1 MPRYPFVSIQVPE
14 SLAEVGSEQLFELGA
29 MGVEVRDTT
38 TFQRA
43 PTDDVMLIGAFAEVE
58 QAEDAA
64 KAFDSELNPQVTYL
78 EDDSWRDEWKKYFE
92 PFSLSPHIVI
102 RPPWR
107 PAPDVAQDVCVI
119 EMEPGRAFGT
129 GLHAS
134 TALVAQLL
142 DDARDSLAGC
152 TMLDVG
158 CGSGILSLIALA
170 LFASHVRAIDVDA
183 DAIAVTYE
191 NADRNGVV
199 SKITADNMPVDAL
212 SSSYPVVAANIQAD
226 VLIPMAPALA
236 KATRAHGIL
245 IVSGILVPQGAGVL
259 QAFAPFYDL
268 EQQKVQGE
276 WVAFALRKKPV

>member
-1 MPRYPFVSIQVPE
+1 
-14 SLAEVGSEQLFELGA
+14 
-29 MGVEVRDTT
+29 
-38 TFQRA
+38 
-43 PTDDVMLIGAFAEVE
+43 LIGAFAEVA

-64 KAFDSELNPQVTYL
+64 NAFDPELSPQVTFL
-78 EDDSWRDEWKKYFE
+78 EDDAWRDEWKKYFE
-92 PFSLSPHIVI
+92 PFSLSAHIMI

-107 PAPDVAQDVCVI
+107 PAPDVASDVRLI

-134 TALVAQLL
+134 TALVAQML
-142 DDARDSLAGC
+142 DESRASLAGC

-170 LFASHVRAIDVDA
+170 LFASHVRAIDIDA
-183 DAIAVTYE
+183 DAVAVTYE
-191 NADRNGVV
+191 NAARNGVAN
-199 SKITADNMPVDAL
+199 KITADTTPIDGVTSA
-212 SSSYPVVAANIQAD
+212 YPVVVANIQAD

-236 KATRAHGIL
+236 KVTNARGLL
-245 IVSGILVPQGAGVL
+245 IVSGILVPQGDGVL
-259 QAFAPFYDL
+259 QAFAPIYDL